1 MNKIEIK
8 IKALEFIKRGI
19 SNIIENIDSNEFT
32 KELENEFDEFENEL
46 QSRINNLN
54 KTIITDDE
62 INSKY
67 HTVIGEIISLNNN
80 TKFINYKRF
89 NIKLNDTNEK
99 IGAYLNT
106 RYFRS
111 FNLPKEGDKVI
122 LGTLKSKRH
131 SVFNKYNC
139 KILKVIDNG

>member
-1 MNKIEIK
+1 MNKIETK
-8 IKALEFIKRGI
+8 IKALNIIKNNI
-19 SNIIENIDSNEFT
+19 LNIIENIDSDEFT
-32 KELENEFDEFENEL
+32 KELENEFNEFENEL

-67 HTVIGEIISLNNN
+67 HTVILTVCSTDYSSSL
-80 TKFINYKRF
+80 TYKRF
-89 NIKLNDTNEK
+89 IVKDEKTNEK
-99 IGAYLNT
+99 FYTSLNI

-139 KILKVIDNG
+139 KILKVVDNG

>member
-1 MNKIEIK
+1 MNKIETK
-8 IKALEFIKRGI
+8 IKALNIIKNNI
-19 SNIIENIDSNEFT
+19 LNIIESIDSNEFT
-32 KELENEFDEFENEL
+32 KELENEFNEFENEL
-46 QSRINNLN
+46 QSRIDNLN

-67 HTVIGEIISLNNN
+67 HTAILTVCSVDDFASLNYK
-80 TKFINYKRF
+80 KFIVKNEE
-89 NIKLNDTNEK
+89 TNEK
-99 IGAYLNT
+99 FYASLNT

-139 KILKVIDNG
+139 KILKVVDNG

>member
-1 MNKIEIK
+1 MNKIETK
-8 IKALEFIKRGI
+8 IKVLEFIKRGI

-67 HTVIGEIISLNNN
+67 HTVILTVCSVDDFASLNYK
-80 TKFINYKRF
+80 KFIVKNEE
-89 NIKLNDTNEK
+89 TNEK
-99 IGAYLNT
+99 FYASLNT

>member
-1 MNKIEIK
+1 MNKIETK
-8 IKALEFIKRGI
+8 IKALNIIKNNI
-19 SNIIENIDSNEFT
+19 LNIIENIDSDEFT
-32 KELENEFDEFENEL
+32 KELENEFNEFENEL

-67 HTVIGEIISLNNN
+67 HTVILTVCSTDYSSSLNYK
-80 TKFINYKRF
+80 KFIVKDE
-89 NIKLNDTNEK
+89 KTNEK
-99 IGAYLNT
+99 FYAFLNT

-139 KILKVIDNG
+139 KILKVVDNG